1 MGHDEVRI
9 RMNRRK
15 LLARMPVLVVF
26 TGGFVWGALTGSFS
40 DNFLARALGV
50 TGTRVV
56 LWAAVAAGTLVLLS
70 GVWMLG
76 SGTALVLS
84 PEGVWCR
91 RPGRQRVLWG
101 EVVRLERRA
110 VTRKLP
116 RLVLVRS
123 SGRPVEI
130 AAQFMEPP
138 YDSVDRLYELVIEYW
153 RQTRGDGP

>member
-1 MGHDEVRI
+1 
-9 RMNRRK
+9 MNRRK
-15 LLARMPVLVVF
+15 LLARMSVMVVC
-26 TGGFVWGALTGSFS
+26 TGGFVWGALAASSF

-56 LWAAVAAGTLVLLS
+56 LWAGVAAGTLLLS
-70 GVWMLG
+70 SAVWMLG

-110 VTRKLP
+110 VPRSLP

-130 AAQFMEPP
+130 ATQFMEPP
-138 YDSVDRLYELVIEYW
+138 YDSVDRLYELVSEYW
-153 RQTRGDGP
+153 RQTRRDGA